1 MELLVIIVFIV
12 IGIILYLIR
21 SESHQTRIESMIN
34 SLGGSL
40 IGYERRNIFTG
51 LGPFMVVGKG
61 RMIYRI
67 DYEIGGI
74 RKEGW
79 VRFGG
84 IAGPDWRM

>member
-1 MELLVIIVFIV
+1 MELIVIIVFIV
-12 IGIILYLIR
+12 IGIILFFIR
-21 SESHQTRIESMIN
+21 SESHQTSIESKIN

-40 IGYERRNIFTG
+40 NGYERCNIITG

-61 RMIYRI
+61 RVIYRI
-67 DYEIGGI
+67 DYEVDGI

-84 IAGPDWRM
+84 ITGPDWRM